1 MTIDTIRPDLTG
13 ALGEVSAKVEAAM
26 HADLNQSLAG
36 SNDLLREVVNYALF
50 GGGKRIR
57 PFLCVQASRCCGRD
71 DTTLYT
77 LAAAIEYLH
86 TATLMHDDVVDH
98 APLRRGR
105 QTTAKRYSLEDAIL
119 AGDWLHTRSLYMVG
133 KLTGVD
139 GLDSFCAA
147 TAAMVNGEFVQ
158 KRLSGNCRATEEEY
172 FAVIE
177 QKTGNL
183 IASACALGAV
193 YASAKPAQKEALQ
206 QYGQQIGLAFQIVDD
221 LLDYTA
227 REEQTGKE
235 VGNDFKEG
243 KVTLP
248 LIRALTRA
256 DARER
261 DSMARLMQGDRT
273 KPEAQEAI
281 FAAIDRLGGFQ
292 SAAVTAQKHVD
303 QALQALDRLAAESIS
318 NNETVALLRE
328 LAGFILARK
337 K

>member
-183 IASACALGAV
+183 IAWPARWAQSMPVQNRHKKRHYNSMVSRSALPSRLWTTCLIIQ
-193 YASAKPAQKEALQ
+193 P
-206 QYGQQIGLAFQIVDD
+206 
-221 LLDYTA
+221 
-227 REEQTGKE
+227 GKSKL
-235 VGNDFKEG
+235 VRKW
-243 KVTLP
+243 
-248 LIRALTRA
+248 A
-256 DARER
+256 
-261 DSMARLMQGDRT
+261 M
-273 KPEAQEAI
+273 
-281 FAAIDRLGGFQ
+281 
-292 SAAVTAQKHVD
+292 
-303 QALQALDRLAAESIS
+303 IS
-318 NNETVALLRE
+318 RRVR
-328 LAGFILARK
+328 
-337 K
+337 